1 MLLDDNDNDIICMQE
16 TWFTKQDLA
25 NLNALH
31 PGVHGTGIATVDN
44 RDELYHGHPPG
55 GVSILWRICYD
66 SVITPFKDDKTE
78 ENTFE
83 ILQHSDRNRNN
94 S

>member
-1 MLLDDNDNDIICMQE
+1 MTYHE
-16 TWFTKQDLA
+16 T
-25 NLNALH
+25 
-31 PGVHGTGIATVDN
+31 TGIQQGLCESGT
-44 RDELYHGHPPG
+44 L
-55 GVSILWRICYD
+55 
-66 SVITPFKDDKTE
+66 VIKKLKDDQTE

>member
-1 MLLDDNDNDIICMQE
+1 MTNDKAIILCMQE

-31 PGVHGTGIATVDN
+31 PGVATVDN

-55 GVSILWRICYD
+55 GVPILWRICYD
-66 SVITPFKDDKTE
+66 SVIAPFRGSKSGVDWITGIV
-78 ENTFE
+78 F
-83 ILQHSDRNRNN
+83 
-94 S
+94 